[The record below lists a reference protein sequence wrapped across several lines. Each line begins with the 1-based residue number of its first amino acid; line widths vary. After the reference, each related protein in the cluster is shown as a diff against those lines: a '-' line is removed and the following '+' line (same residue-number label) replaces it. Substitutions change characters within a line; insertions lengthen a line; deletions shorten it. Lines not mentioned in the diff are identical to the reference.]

1 MHELKAASLTEAI
14 VASTV
19 FMTVFALSLELLPR
33 LTVSGSDELAAV
45 EMYHMVESARRK
57 YANGLWPAGEY
68 TESYDC
74 GQARIAIKPYRDFED
89 VAILIIAAESGTERT
104 VHTELVRC
112 E

>member
-1 MHELKAASLTEAI
+1 MSELKAASLTEAI

-33 LTVSGSDELAAV
+33 LTVNGNDELTAV
-45 EMYHMVESARRK
+45 EMHHIVESARRK

-74 GQARIAIKPYRDFED
+74 GQAKITIKPYRDFED
-89 VAILIIAAESGTERT
+89 MAMLIITAKSGTERT

>member
-1 MHELKAASLTEAI
+1 MYELRAASLMEAI

-45 EMYHMVESARRK
+45 EMYHIVESARRK

-74 GQARIAIKPYRDFED
+74 GQAKITIKPYRDFED
-89 VAILIIAAESGTERT
+89 MAMLIITAESGTDIT